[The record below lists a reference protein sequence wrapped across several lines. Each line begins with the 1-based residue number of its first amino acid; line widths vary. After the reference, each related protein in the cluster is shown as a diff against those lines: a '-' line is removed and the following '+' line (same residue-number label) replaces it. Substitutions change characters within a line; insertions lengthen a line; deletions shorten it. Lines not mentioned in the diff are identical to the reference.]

1 MVIASVGSDTK
12 AGSLYITFHRHPYP
26 LVFHHILSEM
36 GRQKKKKEMGRQAE
50 RSSHFFFRF
59 PVAS

>member
-26 LVFHHILSEM
+26 LVFHHVLS
-36 GRQKKKKEMGRQAE
+36 EMGRQAE
-50 RSSHFFFRF
+50 RSSHFFRF
-59 PVAS
+59 PVAP